1 MLCGLYAP
9 SSGTAFIL
17 EKNIQTQMDDIRTSL
32 GFCPQHSIVFD
43 ELTVK
48 QHLELV
54 ASIKG
59 FCKKELQTE
68 ISNVSNYVG
77 FQFNDLTKKSKE
89 LSGGMK
95 RRLSI
100 AMALIGDSKVNIFF

>member
-1 MLCGLYAP
+1 MLCGLYSP
-9 SSGTAFIL
+9 SSGTAYIL
-17 EKNIQTQMDDIRTSL
+17 DQDIRNEMDDIRTSL

-43 ELTVK
+43 ELTVN
-48 QHLELV
+48 QHLDLV

-59 FCKKELQTE
+59 FSKNDLKKEILR
-68 ISNVSNYVG
+68 IASCVG
-77 FQFNDLTKKSKE
+77 LANDGNKKSKE

-100 AMALIGDSKVNIFF
+100 AMALIGDAKVSHTCD